1 MKLPMLVL
9 SEPASATWCPPAL
22 APALDVVG
30 GLVGSRTN
38 GAPAYLLLMGGAGMG
53 KTRGLGLLAEHA
65 ERAGLDV
72 AHGIAPAPGPSA
84 GGPAVRF
91 VDDAH
96 DLDVVLV
103 DRLAE
108 DAATGRLLVLAA
120 RPWPQTEAFSRLM
133 SLLHGQGVVMLG
145 AWEPDDVHAYL
156 TATGAA
162 GGDCGPE
169 CVARLVRLTGGL
181 PWLVDG
187 LASAGPRALPADIAG
202 AVQARFRRLSGP
214 ARVLVEEL
222 AVGFSVDDCP
232 AGDRSDPDA
241 FDAAIAEVDA
251 GGLLTPTGD
260 LPPAAAMVV
269 ADELPVHRRRR
280 LHRQVLATLPDHG
293 TDDPQRFERL
303 ADAGVRDER
312 LARGLVDIGDDVLTA
327 FPAEAGTWYDRAEAV
342 GAPPA
347 LLAARRAEVALRSG
361 EPYEAARLVDAALSV
376 TPTADPART
385 GRVALAVFGRTG
397 MAARASDLGRLF
409 GPDPSAVE
417 AAAAATVL
425 LAQGHG
431 AEVTRIAAAH
441 RPDSALPTLQEEVC
455 TLLVEGLA
463 ASLERTP
470 TDTLPRLARATQL
483 AATACDEAMVPMHPG
498 VLAALVALHGGD
510 PASASLALHRSRS
523 AIGADSPWHRPFAL
537 LSAWGRLRSGDLPGV
552 ARERAAAARA
562 PWPRTARD
570 AFWDAA
576 LAVGAARR
584 GDDPAALVRAWRE
597 VSPELVAH
605 QVDLYDLLPLGEL
618 HLAAVR
624 VKDET
629 AVDVQLRAAWD
640 LLEGLGS
647 PPLWETSLRWEA
659 IQGAILANRPND
671 ITPHAQA
678 LVHHAVTFPYAE
690 TLASAGRVWV
700 QVLGER
706 FAVDD
711 VIAAAHLLRD
721 AGQSWEAGRL
731 LGHAAAHAA
740 SRKDSSRLLEAAR
753 AIGEVATAA
762 PDRGPG
768 GGTSRLP
775 LSDREQ
781 QVARLVVAGHT
792 YKEVGGRLFLSE
804 RTVEHHMARIRQ
816 RLGASSRAELLDRL
830 RSLLGEANDGR

>member
-1 MKLPMLVL
+1 MKPPMLVL
-9 SEPASATWCPPAL
+9 SRPASATWCPPAL

-30 GLVGSRTN
+30 ELVGSRTN

-72 AHGIAPAPGPSA
+72 VHGLAPAPGPDA
-84 GGPAVRF
+84 GGPAVRL

-103 DRLAE
+103 DRLVD

-133 SLLHGQGVVMLG
+133 GLLHGEGVVMLG
-145 AWEPDDVHAYL
+145 AWEPDDVRAYL
-156 TATGAA
+156 AATGAA

-169 CVARLVRLTGGL
+169 CVARLVRLSGGL

-187 LASAGPRALPADIAG
+187 LASAGPGTTPAEIAG

-232 AGDRSDPDA
+232 AGDRSEPDA

-251 GGLLTPTGD
+251 AGLLTPSGD

-280 LHRQVLATLPDHG
+280 LHRQVLATLPDSG
-293 TDDPQRFERL
+293 TEDPQRFERL

-312 LARGLVDIGDDVLTA
+312 LARGLVDIGDEVLTT
-327 FPAEAGTWYDRAEAV
+327 FPAEAGAWYDRAEAV
-342 GAPPA
+342 GAPA
-347 LLAARRAEVALRSG
+347 SLLAARRAEVALRSG
-361 EPYEAARLVDAALSV
+361 DPYEAARLVDTALSA
-376 TPTADPART
+376 TPIADPART

-397 MAARASDLGRLF
+397 MAARVSDLGRLF
-409 GPDPSAVE
+409 GPEPSAIE
-417 AAAAATVL
+417 AAAAATVM
-425 LAQGHG
+425 LAQGQG

-441 RPDSALPTLQEEVC
+441 RTDSALATLQVEVC
-455 TLLVEGLA
+455 SLLVEGLA

-470 TDTLPRLARATQL
+470 TVALPRLARAAQL

-498 VLAALVALHGGD
+498 VLAALTALHGGD
-510 PASASLALHRSRS
+510 PALASLALDRSRS
-523 AIGADSPWHRPFAL
+523 AIGADSGWRRPLAL
-537 LSAWGRLRSGDLPGV
+537 LSAWGRLTVGDLPGV
-552 ARERAAAARA
+552 ARERAAAARS

-584 GDDPAALVRAWRE
+584 GDDPGALVRAWRE
-597 VSPELVAH
+597 VSPELVGH

-629 AVDVQLRAAWD
+629 AVDAQLRSAWD

-647 PPLWETSLRWEA
+647 PPLWETSLRWDA
-659 IQGAILANRPND
+659 IQGAILANRPGD

-678 LVHHAVTFPYAE
+678 LVHHAATFPYAA
-690 TLASAGRVWV
+690 TLAAAGRVWV

-706 FAVDD
+706 FSVDE
-711 VIAAAHLLRD
+711 VISVAHLLRD

-740 SRKDSSRLLEAAR
+740 SRKDTSRLLEAAR
-753 AIGEVATAA
+753 AIGEVAAA
-762 PDRGPG
+762 PADRAPG
-768 GGTSRLP
+768 GSTTRLP
-775 LSDREQ
+775 LSDREF

-804 RTVEHHMARIRQ
+804 RTVEHHVARIRQ

-830 RSLLGEANDGR
+830 RSLLGEADAGE